1 MMGLFLQYLHS
12 ERRFSPHTVKSYN
25 DDIKQFVSFT
35 GIELKDFNPS
45 HVDHKLVRRWVV
57 FLLEHKFTARS
68 VSRKISAL
76 KHFYRFL
83 MREGFVTVNPTQKI
97 VAPRVQQKLPVF
109 MEEKAIV
116 ELLDSHL
123 PINDSYPALR
133 QKAIVEM
140 LYSTGIRRG
149 ELVSMTLQNVDFVQ
163 QQIKVIGKGDKE
175 RIIPATPEL
184 MATLKRFLA
193 ARHDVVQKN
202 NSEHHFVFTTDRGKP
217 IYPKL
222 VYKEVH
228 DALCFISSM
237 AKLSP
242 HVLRHS
248 FATHLLNHGA
258 DLSGIKELLGH
269 ASLSA
274 TQVYTHTSFDKLK
287 SIYNQAHP
295 RA

>member
-1 MMGLFLQYLHS
+1 MGLFSQYLHS

-45 HVDHKLVRRWVV
+45 NVDHKLVRRWVV

-83 MREGFVTVNPTQKI
+83 IREGLVTVNPTQKI
-97 VAPRVQQKLPVF
+97 VAPRVQKRLPVF
-109 MEEKAIV
+109 IEERAIA

-123 PINDSYPALR
+123 PFNDSYPALR

-149 ELVSMTLQNVDFVQ
+149 ELVSMTIQNVDFVK
-163 QQIKVIGKGDKE
+163 QQIKVVGKGDKE

-193 ARHDVVQKN
+193 ARQEVVLN
-202 NSEHHFVFTTDRGKP
+202 NNEHPFVFTTNSGKP
-217 IYPKL
+217 IYAKL

-228 DALCFISSM
+228 DALSFISSM
-237 AKLSP
+237 TKLSP

-269 ASLSA
+269 ANLGA
-274 TQVYTHTSFDKLK
+274 TQVYTHTSFEKLK

>member
-1 MMGLFLQYLHS
+1 MIGLFFQYLHS
-12 ERRFSPHTVKSYN
+12 ERRFSPHTVKSYV

-35 GIELKDFNPS
+35 GCELKDFDPS
-45 HVDHKLVRRWVV
+45 NVDHKLVRRWVV
-57 FLLEHKFTARS
+57 SLLESKFTARS

-83 MREGFVTVNPTQKI
+83 MREGLVKTNPAQKV
-97 VAPRVQQKLPVF
+97 VAPRVQKRLPVF
-109 MEEKAIV
+109 MEERAMI
-116 ELLDSHL
+116 ELLDTHL
-123 PINDSYPALR
+123 PTDDSFAALR
-133 QKAIVEM
+133 QKTIVET
-140 LYSTGIRRG
+140 LYSTGMRRG
-149 ELVSMTLQNVDFVQ
+149 ELVELRLSQIDFEQ
-163 QQIKVIGKGDKE
+163 QQIRVVGKGDKE
-175 RIIPATPEL
+175 RIIPATAEL
-184 MATLKRFLA
+184 LDTLKRYTR
-193 ARHDVVQKN
+193 ARQDIVS
-202 NSEHHFVFTTDRGKP
+202 NSEHNVLFTTNSGKP

-228 DALCFISSM
+228 DALSFISSM
-237 AKLSP
+237 TKLSP

-269 ASLSA
+269 ANLGA
-274 TQVYTHTSFDKLK
+274 TQVYTHTSFEKLK

>member
-1 MMGLFLQYLHS
+1 MVGLFSQYLHS
-12 ERRFSPHTVKSYN
+12 ERRFSPHTVKSYT
-25 DDIKQFVSFT
+25 DDIKQFVAFT
-35 GIELKDFNPS
+35 GSNLKDFNPS
-45 HVDHKLVRRWVV
+45 NVDHKLVRRWVV

-83 MREGFVTVNPTQKI
+83 IREGLVAANPAQKI
-97 VAPRVQQKLPVF
+97 VSPRVQKRLPVF
-109 MEEKAIV
+109 LEEKALV
-116 ELLDSHL
+116 ELLDSYL
-123 PINDSYPALR
+123 PVNDSYPALR
-133 QKAIVEM
+133 QKTIVEM

-149 ELVSMTLQNVDFVQ
+149 ELVSMTMSQIDFAQ
-163 QQIKVIGKGDKE
+163 QQIKVIGKGEKE

-184 MATLKRFLA
+184 MTTLKHLLDARLA
-193 ARHDVVQKN
+193 LVQKG
-202 NSEHHFVFTTDRGKP
+202 SDHSLVFTTDSGKP

-222 VYKEVH
+222 VYNEVH
-228 DALCFISSM
+228 DALCLISSM
-237 AKLSP
+237 TKLSP

-248 FATHLLNHGA
+248 FATHMLNHGA

-269 ASLSA
+269 ANLGA
-274 TQVYTHTSFDKLK
+274 TQVYTHTSFEKLK

>member
-1 MMGLFLQYLHS
+1 MIGLFFQYLHS
-12 ERRFSPHTVKSYN
+12 ERRFSPHTVKSYV

-35 GIELKDFNPS
+35 GNELKDFDPS
-45 HVDHKLVRRWVV
+45 NVDHKLIRGWVV
-57 FLLEHKFTARS
+57 SLLESKFTARS

-83 MREGFVTVNPTQKI
+83 MREGLVKTNPAQKI
-97 VAPRVQQKLPVF
+97 VAPRVQKKLPVF
-109 MEEKAIV
+109 MEEKAMV
-116 ELLDSHL
+116 ELLDTLL
-123 PINDSYPALR
+123 PTDDSFSALR
-133 QKAIVEM
+133 QETIVEM
-140 LYSTGIRRG
+140 LYSTGMRRG
-149 ELVSMTLQNVDFVQ
+149 ELVSLTLSQIDFGQ
-163 QQIKVIGKGDKE
+163 QQIRVIGKGDRE

-184 MATLKRFLA
+184 LVTLKRYIK
-193 ARHDVVQKN
+193 ARQDIVS
-202 NSEHHFVFTTDRGKP
+202 NSEHNFLFTTNSGKP

-228 DALCFISSM
+228 DALSFISSM
-237 AKLSP
+237 TKLSP

-248 FATHLLNHGA
+248 FATHLLNRGA

-269 ASLSA
+269 ANLGA
-274 TQVYTHTSFDKLK
+274 TQVYTHTSFEKLK

>member
-1 MMGLFLQYLHS
+1 MIGLFFQYLHS
-12 ERRFSPHTVKSYN
+12 ERRFSPHTVKSYV

-35 GIELKDFNPS
+35 GNELKDFDPS
-45 HVDHKLVRRWVV
+45 NVDHKLVRGWVV
-57 FLLEHKFTARS
+57 SLLESKFTARS

-83 MREGFVTVNPTQKI
+83 MREGLVKTNPAQKI
-97 VAPRVQQKLPVF
+97 VAPRVQKKLPVF
-109 MEEKAIV
+109 MEEKAMV
-116 ELLDSHL
+116 ELLDTLL
-123 PINDSYPALR
+123 PTDDSFAALR
-133 QKAIVEM
+133 QKTIVEM

-149 ELVSMTLQNVDFVQ
+149 ELVALSLSQVDFGQ
-163 QQIKVIGKGDKE
+163 QQIRVIGKGDRE

-184 MATLKRFLA
+184 LETLKRYIK
-193 ARHDVVQKN
+193 ARKDIVS
-202 NSEHHFVFTTDRGKP
+202 NSEHNFLFTTNSGKP

-228 DALCFISSM
+228 DALSFISSM
-237 AKLSP
+237 TKLSP
-242 HVLRHS
+242 HILRHS

-269 ASLSA
+269 ANLGA
-274 TQVYTHTSFDKLK
+274 TQVYTHTSFEKLK